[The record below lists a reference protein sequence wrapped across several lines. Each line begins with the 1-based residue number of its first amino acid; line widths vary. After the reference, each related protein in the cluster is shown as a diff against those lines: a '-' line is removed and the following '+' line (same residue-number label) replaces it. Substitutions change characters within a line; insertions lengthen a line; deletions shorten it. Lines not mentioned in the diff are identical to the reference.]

1 MTQNTKT
8 STARIIAM
16 GIASTGAASY
26 RDQAALDAFSPV
38 VPDWEQLTEN
48 KKASKPVFEIHERE
62 VAKRE
67 FALTLMKRNNA
78 NHLTEVSSIKLGLY
92 GKRLD
97 KPAKAEQE
105 PAPVVDESSPEHP
118 ANAETA

>member
-1 MTQNTKT
+1 MTQTAKT
-8 STARIIAM
+8 STARIISCVTLA
-16 GIASTGAASY
+16 ATAGAIMF
-26 RDQAALDAFSPV
+26 RDQAALTAFGLEHA
-38 VPDWEQLTEN
+38 DFLAQTEN

-67 FALTLMKRNNA
+67 FQLTLMKRNNA
-78 NHLTEVSSIKLGLY
+78 NHLTDVSSIKLGLY

-105 PAPVVDESSPEHP
+105 PALVVEAD
-118 ANAETA
+118 AEAA